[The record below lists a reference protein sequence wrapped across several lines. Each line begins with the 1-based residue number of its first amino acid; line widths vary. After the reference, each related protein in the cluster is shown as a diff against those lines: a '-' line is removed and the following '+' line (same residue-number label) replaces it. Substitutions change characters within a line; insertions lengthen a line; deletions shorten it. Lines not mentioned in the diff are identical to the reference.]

1 MGRSHPLD
9 DIQEKHLLEETAS
22 KGLLQQAEGN
32 TADAGERS
40 RGDKVR
46 EAGLSQNPQKGTW
59 ILFPPR
65 EAKGDDKQRSY
76 KGDLRSLLKG
86 G

>member
-22 KGLLQQAEGN
+22 AKALQQAEG
-32 TADAGERS
+32 AQQMQEKGAE
-40 RGDKVR
+40 GDKVR

-65 EAKGDDKQRSY
+65 KPREMTSREVT
-76 KGDLRSLLKG
+76 REI
-86 G
+86 